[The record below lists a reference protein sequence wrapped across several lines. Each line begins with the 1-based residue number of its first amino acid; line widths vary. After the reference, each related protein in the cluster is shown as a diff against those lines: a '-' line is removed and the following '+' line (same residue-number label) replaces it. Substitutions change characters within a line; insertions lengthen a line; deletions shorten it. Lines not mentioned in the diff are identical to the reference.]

1 MEKWLHPDLLFVVD
15 YEMETRRE
23 WLKETEWLFELEDYF
38 SIPNFKLL
46 YEDKNVVVYQG
57 KYIMDVVERAPV
69 STTDSRDG
77 RPWRQS
83 VNRLAVG

>member
-1 MEKWLHPDLLFVVD
+1 MEKWLHPDFLFVVD

-46 YEDKNVVVYQG
+46 YEDKNVW
-57 KYIMDVVERAPV
+57 
-69 STTDSRDG
+69 STKASILWMLLKKLR
-77 RPWRQS
+77 
-83 VNRLAVG
+83 